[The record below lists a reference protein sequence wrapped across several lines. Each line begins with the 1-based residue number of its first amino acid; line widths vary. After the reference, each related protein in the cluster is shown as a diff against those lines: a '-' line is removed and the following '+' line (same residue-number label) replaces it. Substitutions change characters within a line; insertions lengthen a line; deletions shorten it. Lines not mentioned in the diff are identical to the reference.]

1 LSIGRVG
8 RSRPLAPGDRS
19 SARALGVDVEVVRV
33 DDAGHFPELEAPV
46 RFAEI
51 VTTLIDRT

>member
-1 LSIGRVG
+1 MW
-8 RSRPLAPGDRS
+8 GDRDRS
-19 SARALGVDVEVVRV
+19 HPATDPRRARALGVDVEVVRV